1 MISSMFNKGKRGEV
15 QGGGTVLILRNRMY
29 CQKSKQSIL
38 LCQQIIPTALEAI
51 KDAEY
56 EGTYIRPV
64 SVISK
69 IIYFKLFKSLDHQRS
84 LWSLFD

>member
-1 MISSMFNKGKRGEV
+1 M
-15 QGGGTVLILRNRMY
+15 GGGGALILRNRVY
-29 CQKSKQSIL
+29 RWKSKQSI

-64 SVISK
+64 SLIS
-69 IIYFKLFKSLDHQRS
+69 
-84 LWSLFD
+84 